1 MSYQLNDPRSRTP
14 LRPAWF
20 GIEGSDPAAGDPQRF
35 RASGCV
41 RLRRCS
47 ELQASVAAALV
58 LHRRRDDSVHRPMG
72 SLVKKRRKRMRKK
85 KHRKMLR
92 RTRYQRRNR

>member
-1 MSYQLNDPRSRTP
+1 MLI
-14 LRPAWF
+14 A
-20 GIEGSDPAAGDPQRF
+20 
-35 RASGCV
+35 
-41 RLRRCS
+41 
-47 ELQASVAAALV
+47 ASVANF
-58 LHRRRDDSVHRPMG
+58 MG